1 MERRWFATALE
12 VRQKPTGGVILEG
25 HAAVFNKVSRN
36 LGGFVEQVAP
46 DAFAQ
51 TLAEGPDVRAL
62 FNHDPS
68 LILGRTTAG
77 TVRLATDESGLYYS
91 VDVPDTSVGR
101 DLAISIERGDIT
113 QSSFGFYVNRD
124 AWTQTND
131 GFPLR
136 TLEAVDLNDGDVSPV
151 TYPAYPQTDSGLGEA
166 VRSLAEVRGMSI
178 GEAVELAKAGTLAT
192 LLHPS
197 EDIDPTVDERQSVP
211 LSVVR
216 ARLALMASATR
227 PVT

>member
-1 MERRWFATALE
+1 MERRWFDTELA
-12 VRQKPTGGVILEG
+12 VRSQATGGITLEG

-46 DAFAQ
+46 GAFDD
-51 TLAEGPDVRAL
+51 TLAATPDTRAL

-68 LILGRTTAG
+68 LILGRTLAG

-91 VDVPDTSVGR
+91 IDVPDTSVGR
-101 DLAISIERGDIT
+101 DLTISIERGDIT

-131 GFPLR
+131 GYPLR

-151 TYPAYPQTDSGLGEA
+151 TYPAYPQSDAGLGEA
-166 VRSLAEVRGMSI
+166 VRSLAEVRGMSV
-178 GEAVELAKAGTLAT
+178 GDAVELAKAGTLAT
-192 LLHPS
+192 LLHQP
-197 EDIDPTVDERQSVP
+197 EDDDPTVDERQSVP

-216 ARLALMASATR
+216 ARLALMARATR

>member
-1 MERRWFATALE
+1 MERRWFNTELA
-12 VRQKPTGGVILEG
+12 VRQQPTGGIILEG

-77 TVRLATDESGLYYS
+77 TVRLSTDASGLYYS

-113 QSSFGFYVNRD
+113 QSSFGFYVTRD

-151 TYPAYPQTDSGLGEA
+151 TYPAYPQTDSGLAEA
-166 VRSLAEVRGMSI
+166 VRSLAEVRGMSVRD
-178 GEAVELAKAGTLAT
+178 AVELAKAGTLAE

-197 EDIDPTVDERQSVP
+197 EDDDPTVDERQSVP

-216 ARLALMASATR
+216 ARLALMARATH
-227 PVT
+227 PAS